1 MRRIAFVLI
10 SAVFG
15 VVLAAPSALADSP
28 HFLFAD
34 NSVSTSTGAL
44 TTSFK
49 DAGLGT
55 GTTSIQITLT
65 VNKATAVYQCFNN
78 GGNHPKAGNKETVS
92 TSLTTSGTFPVRN
105 GQVTASLTV
114 GPPGPGSFACPSG
127 QTLFLQSASYSGTT
141 VFDATGNTLG
151 ATPDPISTGPIHVPV

>member
-1 MRRIAFVLI
+1 MRRFLFLI
-10 SAVFG
+10 VGA
-15 VVLAAPSALADSP
+15 LAAMVFAAGPALADSP
-28 HFLFAD
+28 HFLFAN

-55 GTTSIQITLT
+55 GTSSIAVTLT
-65 VNKATAVYQCFNN
+65 ADATAVYQCFNN

-92 TSLTTSGTFPVRN
+92 GPLSATGNFPVRN

-114 GPPGPGSFACPSG
+114 GPPSPGSFMCPSG
-127 QTLFLQSASYSGTT
+127 QTLFLQEATYSNTFVT
-141 VFDATGNTLG
+141 DATGNTAH
-151 ATPDPISTGPIHVPV
+151 ATPDPISTGPIHVAV